1 MREFLSTV
9 AVGVLVAWCALPL
22 LARVAA
28 HGADEPSS
36 RQRVLSLALLLGAL
50 LVLAPWLRDAALETT
65 ALPLARQTVDLPLAL
80 AVGSHWRSGVVTT
93 ALGGLGGLWIGVTGF
108 ALVRALGGMWRLRAL
123 CRAAVPADG
132 WLSARVAEL
141 AEELAVPRPR
151 VVVSPET
158 MVPFVTGLRRP
169 LLVFPAV
176 LLDTLDEEALDL
188 ALRHE
193 LVHVARADVAWAVA
207 VAIARLPLAL
217 HPTARWL
224 GREIAL
230 AREEAVDAIVSRNG
244 AGNYAHLLLDVAAMA
259 GMARCPHALVSMEVS
274 SLERRIARLCAPAPG
289 RRGDIWRLLGAAVFL
304 LSLILM
310 APRLHAGEVVEAI
323 TSSPSVESQGS
334 AICVEESGA
343 PPCGVRGHDCA
354 GEVSCGLCGGP

>member
-1 MREFLSTV
+1 MREFLATV
-9 AVGVLVAWCALPL
+9 AMGVLVAWCALPL

-50 LVLAPWLRDAALETT
+50 LVLAPWLRDAAPDT
-65 ALPLARQTVDLPLAL
+65 AAFPLSRRTVDLTQAVGPHLRSDVVTMAL
-80 AVGSHWRSGVVTT
+80 A
-93 ALGGLGGLWIGVTGF
+93 GLGALWIGVLGF
-108 ALVRALGGMWRLRAL
+108 ALVRALAGMGRLRAL

-141 AEELAVPRPR
+141 AEELAVPVPQ
-151 VVVSPET
+151 VAVSPET

-193 LVHVARADVAWAVA
+193 LVHVARADVAWAMAVA
-207 VAIARLPLAL
+207 VARLPLAL

-244 AGNYAHLLLDVAAMA
+244 AGSYAHLLIDVAAMA
-259 GMARCPHALVSMEVS
+259 GMARCQHALVSMEVS

-289 RRGDIWRLLGAAVFL
+289 RRGDVWRVLGAAAL
-304 LSLILM
+304 LLGLVLM
-310 APRLHAGEVVEAI
+310 APRLHAGEVVKEIA
-323 TSSPSVESQGS
+323 TSPPVESQS
-334 AICVEESGA
+334 EAICVEESCA
-343 PPCGVRGHDCA
+343 APCGMRNHDCS
-354 GEVSCGLCGGP
+354 GEVSCGLCGSP

>member
-9 AVGVLVAWCALPL
+9 AIGVMVAWCALPL
-22 LARVAA
+22 LAGVAA

-36 RQRVLSLALLLGAL
+36 RQRVLSVALVLGAL
-50 LVLAPWLRDAALETT
+50 LVLAPWLRGAALVAT
-65 ALPLARQTVDLPLAL
+65 ALPLPRQTVDVTL
-80 AVGSHWRSGVVTT
+80 AVGSPWRGEVAST
-93 ALGGLGGLWIGVTGF
+93 ALAGLGALWLGGLGL
-108 ALVRALGGMWRLRAL
+108 ALLRALAGAWRLRSL
-123 CRAAVPADG
+123 CRAAVPAEG
-132 WLSARVAEL
+132 WLSRRVADL
-141 AEELAVPRPR
+141 AEELAVPAPR
-151 VVVSPET
+151 VAVSPET

-169 LLVFPAV
+169 LLVFPAA

-207 VAIARLPLAL
+207 VAIARLPLVL

-230 AREEAVDAIVSRNG
+230 AREEAVDAIVSRSG
-244 AGNYAHLLLDVAAMA
+244 AGSYAHLLIDVAALA

-289 RRGDIWRLLGAAVFL
+289 RRGDVWRLIGAAAL
-304 LSLILM
+304 LLGLVLM
-310 APRLHAGEVVEAI
+310 APRLHAVEGGAATAAPPPAAEAQGEAV
-323 TSSPSVESQGS
+323 
-334 AICVEESGA
+334 CVEESCEGH
-343 PPCGVRGHDCA
+343 CGMHPGCA
-354 GEVSCGLCGGP
+354 GEVSCALCNRP

>member
-9 AVGVLVAWCALPL
+9 AMGVLVAWCALPL

-65 ALPLARQTVDLPLAL
+65 ALPLARQTVDLTL
-80 AVGSHWRSGVVTT
+80 AVGSHWRSDVVTT
-93 ALGGLGGLWIGVTGF
+93 ALVGLGGLWIGVMGL
-108 ALVRALGGMWRLRAL
+108 ALLRALRGMWRLRAL

-141 AEELAVPRPR
+141 AEELGVPRPR

-207 VAIARLPLAL
+207 VAIARVPLAL

-244 AGNYAHLLLDVAAMA
+244 AGNYAHLLIDVAAMA

-289 RRGDIWRLLGAAVFL
+289 RRGDAWRLIGAAAL
-304 LSLILM
+304 LLGLVLM
-310 APRLHAGEVVEAI
+310 APRLHAGEVIQAAAP
-323 TSSPSVESQGS
+323 SPPGESLGE
-334 AICVEESGA
+334 AICVEESGG
-343 PPCGVRGHDCA
+343 PPCGMRNHDCA
-354 GEVSCGLCGGP
+354 GEVSCGLCGGH